1 MRLLFKY
8 FKLIIKAR
16 LEYRLNFIL
25 ELFINIFTYV
35 VTYIS
40 IWVLM
45 EQFGN
50 INGWEYHEVML
61 LYNFNLFTYGMASQI
76 FFMPMKT
83 IEELVKEGKFDNILT
98 KPINPFLHLLM
109 NHAYLGFLG
118 HIILGVIVFGICFTN
133 LNIEWNGFKIVVFL
147 VMLIAGTLIQASVL
161 IFSGALSFKLV
172 QTSGFTDTLIYGI
185 RTFINYPITIYSG
198 WMQIILTCVI
208 PYALVNFYPT
218 SVLLGRYSSK
228 FHNIVICAICIVVGV
243 LLFCLSYKSFKSLIN
258 KYQSAGG

>member
-1 MRLLFKY
+1 MILLFKY
-8 FKLIIKAR
+8 FKLIIKSK
-16 LEYRLNFIL
+16 LEYRLNFVL

-45 EQFGN
+45 NKFGN
-50 INGWEYHEVML
+50 INGWKYYEVML

-83 IEELVKEGKFDNILT
+83 IENMVKEGTFDNMLT
-98 KPINPFLHLLM
+98 KPINPFLHLLL

-118 HIILGVIVFGICFTN
+118 HIILGIVVFGICFVN
-133 LNIEWNGFKIVVFL
+133 LHIDWDCIKIIAFL
-147 VMLIAGTLIQASVL
+147 ILLIAGILIQASIL
-161 IFSGALSFKLV
+161 IFSGALSFKFV
-172 QTSGFTDTLIYGI
+172 QASAFMDTLIYGV
-185 RTFINYPITIYSG
+185 RNFINYPITIYSG
-198 WMQIILTCVI
+198 WMQIILMCII

-218 SVLLGRYSSK
+218 NILLGKYSGYR
-228 FHNIVICAICIVVGV
+228 NIGICAICIIVGIV
-243 LLFCLSYKSFKSLIN
+243 LFGLSYGSFKRLIN